1 MLRRAIAR
9 GIKVSAARRRAAS
22 MTLALATL
30 MFPFPRMVQSQDT
43 PPRIQSAMEA
53 EFVFNLAKFIEWRR
67 NSFADS
73 IAPFVVS
80 VLGDEELRT
89 NLTLRS
95 AGKTVNGR
103 SLRIQK
109 LVHGQDPRGCH
120 ILFIGS
126 SEQRESAT
134 VLQVL
139 RATRILT
146 IGDTENFI
154 RQGGAVRFFMEND
167 RMRFE
172 INLDATARAKLKVS
186 AKLLGVAWVTTDD
199 RPQRHLR

>member
-1 MLRRAIAR
+1 M
-9 GIKVSAARRRAAS
+9 S
-22 MTLALATL
+22 LALAAL
-30 MFPFPRMVQSQDT
+30 MCLFPRMVWSQD
-43 PPRIQSAMEA
+43 PAPRIQSALEA
-53 EFVFNLAKFIEWRR
+53 EFVFNLTRFIEWPR

-73 IAPFVVS
+73 IAPFVVG
-80 VLGDEELRT
+80 VLGDEELRA
-89 NLTLRS
+89 NLTLVS

-103 SLRIQK
+103 SFRIQK

-126 SEQRESAT
+126 SEHREAAT

-139 RATRILT
+139 RASRILT

-154 RQGGAVRFFMEND
+154 RQGGAIRFFVQDN

-172 INLDATARAKLKVS
+172 INLDATARAKLNVS
-186 AKLLGVAWVTTDD
+186 SKLLGVAWVTTDD
-199 RPQRHLR
+199 RPQRQLR